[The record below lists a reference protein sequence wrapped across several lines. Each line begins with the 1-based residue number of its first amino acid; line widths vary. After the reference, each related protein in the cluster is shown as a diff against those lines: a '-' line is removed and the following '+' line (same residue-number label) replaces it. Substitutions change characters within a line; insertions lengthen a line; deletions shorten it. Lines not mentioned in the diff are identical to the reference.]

1 MGFGRRLRGWRRF
14 GASVAPSQP
23 NDPGNERQALK
34 NQAEGL
40 KSEMAAIQ
48 KRLDDLDKTSAR

>member
-14 GASVAPSQP
+14 GGNLAPSQP
-23 NDPGNERQALK
+23 NDPGTERQALK

-40 KSEMAAIQ
+40 KSEMEAMQ